1 MRAAVG
7 EYVDGIVSVARNDYR
22 PVAQMCGN
30 KIAGIRDLAFM
41 GDEYPGAAINPLHF
55 RGEYT
60 AVGIHAAVDAA
71 FGSQIFQTIGH
82 PPIKAFFG
90 AGVNGC

>member
-1 MRAAVG
+1 
-7 EYVDGIVSVARNDYR
+7 
-22 PVAQMCGN
+22 
-30 KIAGIRDLAFM
+30 
-41 GDEYPGAAINPLHF
+41 
-55 RGEYT
+55 
-60 AVGIHAAVDAA
+60 VDAA